1 MRRIIIK
8 LVCTKFERFLHL
20 QEGVKYFFLEI
31 QPGGNTKCR
40 HHLVALYHL
49 KLIFNLQIVT
59 NNTVYN
65 YYVVLLFY
73 LISFVVLNN

>member
-8 LVCTKFERFLHL
+8 LVCTKFERFLYL

-31 QPGGNTKCR
+31 QPEGKTKCR
-40 HHLVALYHL
+40 HHFVALYHL

-59 NNTVYN
+59 NNIVYN
-65 YYVVLLFY
+65 YYVILIFY

>member
-20 QEGVKYFFLEI
+20 QEGVKYSFLEI
-31 QPGGNTKCR
+31 QPEGKTKFR

-65 YYVVLLFY
+65 YYVILLFY